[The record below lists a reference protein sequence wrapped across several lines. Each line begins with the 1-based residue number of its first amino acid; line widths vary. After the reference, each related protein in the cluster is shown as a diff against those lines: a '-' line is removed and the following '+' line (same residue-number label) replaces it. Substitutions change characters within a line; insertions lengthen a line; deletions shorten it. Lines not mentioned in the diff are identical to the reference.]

1 MESSVAAS
9 VNFKMIRPKEL
20 KEVLTKGLGP
30 QIHSVVLFSNLEGSI
45 VAKAENNKNK
55 AENQITS

>member
-1 MESSVAAS
+1 